1 MNIKQLI
8 DFNTLSFARICEK
21 IRNGEHFSLARYGDG
36 EFNAI
41 LGTDGGEN
49 CDGHPYYPAM
59 GRALGDILRS
69 KPPYYIGLHQDRKIE
84 LETVNWLYQAGLIEE
99 IEETDGS
106 VSTAPL
112 LQFVPNAVFHDAQ
125 VGKDNDGVRTIP
137 KPGAINELWKAL
149 QGKKV
154 WIIGP
159 GYLED
164 QVAIEANNVTIPG
177 KNTFEHIENILEVLT
192 RFHDLTGAVVLV
204 CASMCAPI
212 IVDHLHRQYGNKG
225 TFIDFGSTFDPFTP
239 GAPFSRSFHQKIKA

>member
-8 DFNTLSFARICEK
+8 DFNTLSFSRICDK

-41 LGTDGGEN
+41 LGVSGEN
-49 CDGHPYYPAM
+49 CDAHPYYPEM
-59 GRALGDILRS
+59 GKQLGGILRS
-69 KPPYYIGLHQDRKIE
+69 KPPYYLGLHQNGKIAE
-84 LETVNWLYQAGLIEE
+84 DTVNWLHRNGYIEE
-99 IEETDGS
+99 IPESDGG
-106 VSTAPL
+106 VSEMPATM
-112 LQFVPNAVFHDAQ
+112 FVSNAVFHDAL
-125 VGKDNDGVRTIP
+125 VGKDNNGVRTIS
-137 KPGAINELWKAL
+137 KPGAIYELWEAL
-149 QGKKV
+149 RRKKV

-159 GYLED
+159 AYLED

-192 RFHDLTGAVVLV
+192 RFHDFTGAVVLV

-225 TFIDFGSTFDPFTP
+225 TFIDLGSTFDPFTP
-239 GAPFSRSFHQKIKA
+239 GAPFSRSFHQKIQA